1 MLKVKKCWHH
11 LLWSDIISFSVTRK
25 GQKNLKN
32 RWKLMKI
39 ADIDRE
45 ILHIFWTTW
54 GISMKFP
61 GNMWLMIILKV
72 TKNHSFTLSLENKF
86 FNKFENIGCGLIIQL
101 NSQ

>member
-1 MLKVKKCWHH
+1 
-11 LLWSDIISFSVTRK
+11 
-25 GQKNLKN
+25 
-32 RWKLMKI
+32 MKI

-72 TKNHSFTLSLENKF
+72 TKNHIFTLSLENKF
-86 FNKFENIGCGLIIQL
+86 FNKF
-101 NSQ
+101 